1 MSVHPILVYT
11 TLGFMIAFDLKAQT
25 LPSEESIYENNALHP
40 CITNEEYNMI
50 DQRIAQNLKRLKNI
64 SPSVLTNK
72 VSLAWPLKPSDSLK
86 DCSYYRI
93 SAYVDQNTSSGAF
106 QDYNCGT
113 NTYDAHK
120 GTDISIWPYNFYK
133 MDHNFV
139 EVIAAA
145 SGTIVDK
152 HDGEF
157 DKNCASTSML
167 ANYLVIKHED
177 GSQALY
183 FHMKKN
189 SLTTKG
195 IGDKILVGEHVGF
208 VGSSGN
214 SSGPHL
220 HFEVWSGS
228 TSATLIDPFTG
239 TCNKLNTT
247 SWWENQKAYNE
258 TTLVKVSTNTTDIV
272 IPTCPGTEIPNES
285 NVFKIPFQGSGLP
298 AGFAKFYI
306 FIRNEVNGMTGNMEI
321 LNPDRTLY
329 ASWTY
334 SSTMDSKTRI
344 QGWSKKLPT
353 ADGRYYFR
361 ASYNGQICEDSFE
374 IKGPLSSSNI
384 KPFEDLHVHPNP
396 VTNKLYIDL
405 ENYEGAYFEMYDLTG
420 RKIQEMKIT
429 ESHTAIYPALKSGIY
444 LIKFYNA
451 AGFRKLEKIIM
462 E

>member
-1 MSVHPILVYT
+1 MSKNKLFFFCATILMLAHSVW
-11 TLGFMIAFDLKAQT
+11 AQV
-25 LPSEESIYENNALHP
+25 LPTEEPTYENNALHP
-40 CITNEEYNMI
+40 CITNEEYDVI
-50 DQRIAQNLKRLKNI
+50 DQRIAQNLKRLKIIIPNT
-64 SPSVLTNK
+64 PFFK

-93 SAYVDQNTSSGAF
+93 SAYVDHNTSSGAF

-133 MDHNFV
+133 MDHNLV
-139 EVIAAA
+139 EVVAAA

-152 HDGEF
+152 HEGEF

-177 GSQALY
+177 GSQVLY

-189 SLTTKG
+189 SLTAKG
-195 IGDKILVGEHVGF
+195 IGDKILAGEHVGF

-228 TSATLIDPFTG
+228 TSATLIDPFAG
-239 TCNKLNTT
+239 TCNKLNNT
-247 SWWENQKAYNE
+247 SWWEMQKPYNE

-272 IPTCPGTEIPNES
+272 IPACPGTEIPNES
-285 NVFKIPFQGSGLP
+285 RIFKIPFQGSGLP

-306 FIRNEVNGMTGNMEI
+306 FIRNEVNGMTGDMQI
-321 LNPDRTLY
+321 LNPDRTLF

-374 IKGPLSSSNI
+374 IRGPLNSSNI
-384 KPFEDLHVHPNP
+384 KPFEDLHVRPNP
-396 VTNKLYIDL
+396 VTDKLCIDL
-405 ENYEGAYFEMYDLTG
+405 ENYQGVWFDMYEITG
-420 RKIQEMKIT
+420 RKILSTKIMEAHT
-429 ESHTAIYPALKSGIY
+429 EIHPALKSGIY
-444 LIKFYNA
+444 FIEFHNES
-451 AGFRKLEKIIM
+451 GFHKSEKVLV